1 MLGKGKKDKKAK
13 DGHGADA
20 EAAPAPAAEGEAA
33 EGGEGAKKKFPMMIV
48 IIAVVVVALLGGG
61 GGAAY
66 LLVFKHKPA
75 TEKVAEAKPKKKEK
89 KKEGKDA
96 KPAEGM
102 GTVTEGPEGVSYY
115 NFPTVLSDMQ
125 GSDGRPGQIKV
136 DMTFEIANAEIGDNI
151 NENMPRMK
159 DMLQTFLRELRPE
172 DLSGSE
178 GTFRLRQELMRR
190 VNLII
195 APEKINTINLTGI
208 VIS

>member
-13 DGHGADA
+13 DGQGGDA
-20 EAAPAPAAEGEAA
+20 EAATAPAEGAEGEGA
-33 EGGEGAKKKFPMMIV
+33 AKKKFPMMIV

-61 GGAAY
+61 GATAF
-66 LLVFKHKPA
+66 LLLGKHKPPPA
-75 TEKVAEAKPKKKEK
+75 KVAEAKPKKKEK

-102 GTVTEGPEGVSYY
+102 GTVTEGPGGVSYY

-125 GSDGRPGQIKV
+125 GTDGRPGQIKV
-136 DMTFEIANAEIGDNI
+136 DMTFEIANADIGDNI
-151 NENMPRMK
+151 NENMPRVK

-178 GTFRLRQELMRR
+178 GTFRLRQELLRR

>member
-1 MLGKGKKDKKAK
+1 MLGKGKKDKKAE
-13 DGHGADA
+13 DGHGDDA
-20 EAAPAPAAEGEAA
+20 ATAPVAEGDAAEGA
-33 EGGEGAKKKFPMMIV
+33 EGGKKKFPMMIV

-61 GGAAY
+61 GGAAF
-66 LLVFKHKPA
+66 LLLKHKPA

-102 GTVTEGPEGVSYY
+102 GTVSEGPNGVSYY

-136 DMTFEIANAEIGDNI
+136 DMTFEIANADIGDNI

-195 APEKINTINLTGI
+195 APNKINTINLTGI